1 METVINQTEKETAK
15 ETANT
20 ANAADDFE
28 DIIDPPVDDANDWS
42 NM

>member
-1 METVINQTEKETAK
+1 MDM

-20 ANAADDFE
+20 ANAAEDFE
-28 DIIDPPVDDANDWS
+28 DIIDPPVDEAKDWS